1 MTWRAMTSFRPCGVL
16 VLALALGSGCGLY
29 QRSSARPCR
38 QGAAFQLVESPP
50 WSPSLDPEY
59 AKLRPFRSYL
69 RVLRVGPFADHFAVS
84 FMNVEGAQ
92 VEVAVVS
99 RSGAPP
105 QVTVTDGWTG
115 TNPPLEVAA
124 VPAALRG
131 LADAAE
137 AAICTAHPGSTNV
150 VVEYRGAFRQITVQ
164 EEVPYDKPARF
175 GIPAEMILRADRDL
189 GKLSGP
195 EYATSGLGGLA
206 HGRPNN
212 PRWVEFVAPP
222 EFAGRCLLC
231 AAGANRAA
239 PPSYWPDLARG
250 ILATAR
256 SIEHGTY
263 HPIFNQ
269 LLASQSD
276 RLVPAEI
283 DQTLEL
289 ILTAHS
295 GPGTH
300 RRLTIPLRGHD
311 AAFSAASG
319 LAHTD
324 FRDRRLQAE
333 AHLTAVT
340 PLPSDRIDPDLR
352 LPMKLVLRV
361 SDGVGNEVQRT
372 LQMTAVV
379 LLDHGV
385 VAFQFVE
392 WNDLNTKETVRLR
405 SLLLPPRA
413 GSPEIEVEF
422 DRIVTLR

>member
-1 MTWRAMTSFRPCGVL
+1 M
-16 VLALALGSGCGLY
+16 
-29 QRSSARPCR
+29 
-38 QGAAFQLVESPP
+38 
-50 WSPSLDPEY
+50 
-59 AKLRPFRSYL
+59 PFRSYL
-69 RVLRVGPFADHFAVS
+69 RVLRVDPFANHFAVS
-84 FMNVEGAQ
+84 FMVEGTRLK
-92 VEVAVVS
+92 VEVLS
-99 RSGAPP
+99 TPGEPP
-105 QVTVTDGWTG
+105 QVTITDGRTW

-137 AAICTAHPGSTNV
+137 AAICTAHPGATDV

-175 GIPAEMILRADRDL
+175 GIPAEMILRADQNL

-212 PRWVEFVAPP
+212 PRWVAFVGPP

-239 PPSYWPDLARG
+239 PPSYWPDLARS

-256 SIEHGTY
+256 AIEHGTY

-295 GPGTH
+295 GPGTY

-324 FRDRRLQAE
+324 FGDRRLQVE
-333 AHLTAVT
+333 ARLAAVT
-340 PLPSDRIDPDLR
+340 PLPGDRIDPDLR

-361 SDGVGNEVQRT
+361 SDGRGNEVQRT
-372 LQMTAVV
+372 LEMTAHV
-379 LLDHGV
+379 LLDQGV

-392 WNDLNTKETVRLR
+392 WDDLNTKETAKLR
-405 SLLLPPRA
+405 SLVLPPKA
-413 GSPEIEVEF
+413 GLPEIEVEF
-422 DRIVTLR
+422 DRIVTPR